1 MDFSVGSVH
10 WQEKQGQDIQKEIDE
25 NGVANFEEFFR
36 QRLERWREIEVNI
49 AITGDSGTGKSS
61 FMNRIRGL
69 KDDDE
74 GAAEVSVIESTVS
87 EPTPFEHP
95 TNPNIKY
102 WDLPG
107 IGTPNYPDLETYCT
121 KLKELKMPLEEYHA
135 FLIFTA
141 HRFSENDLK
150 LAEKIKS
157 IGKRFFFVRTKIDVN
172 VQSEMEE
179 KRLFNEDAML
189 KEIRRNCSENL
200 GNLLQNEQDIF
211 LISNRSRDLEKWD
224 FKRLTLA
231 IINTLETIQQETL
244 TLSLDKVLTR
254 LSPDLFRKKVEVL
267 KGRIW
272 MVAAASAV
280 AAFVPVPGLSLAVDA
295 KLILGELSFYRTQL
309 GIPDKST
316 KEYKALPF
324 SVQEKIG
331 KVSLTTVA
339 QLGGFLAR
347 YSAEAAL
354 EDVMRYVPILG
365 LTIAS
370 GMSFV
375 ATCCALRKL
384 LNYVEEVALLVIKE
398 AAEKAGKEID

>member
-1 MDFSVGSVH
+1 
-10 WQEKQGQDIQKEIDE
+10 
-25 NGVANFEEFFR
+25 
-36 QRLERWREIEVNI
+36 
-49 AITGDSGTGKSS
+49 
-61 FMNRIRGL
+61 
-69 KDDDE
+69 
-74 GAAEVSVIESTVS
+74 
-87 EPTPFEHP
+87 
-95 TNPNIKY
+95 
-102 WDLPG
+102 
-107 IGTPNYPDLETYCT
+107 
-121 KLKELKMPLEEYHA
+121 
-135 FLIFTA
+135 
-141 HRFSENDLK
+141 
-150 LAEKIKS
+150 
-157 IGKRFFFVRTKIDVN
+157 
-172 VQSEMEE
+172 
-179 KRLFNEDAML
+179 
-189 KEIRRNCSENL
+189 
-200 GNLLQNEQDIF
+200 
-211 LISNRSRDLEKWD
+211 
-224 FKRLTLA
+224 
-231 IINTLETIQQETL
+231 
-244 TLSLDKVLTR
+244 
-254 LSPDLFRKKVEVL
+254 
-267 KGRIW
+267 